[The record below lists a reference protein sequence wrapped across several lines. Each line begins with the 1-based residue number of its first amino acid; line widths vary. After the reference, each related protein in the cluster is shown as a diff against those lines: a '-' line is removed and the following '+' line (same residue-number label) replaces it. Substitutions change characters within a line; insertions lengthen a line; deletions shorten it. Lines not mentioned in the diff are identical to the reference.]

1 MSIFLA
7 VLFAA
12 LLHACWNAIIKFGDD
27 KFQGMLL
34 LSFGH
39 IFFGLFLI
47 ALYPVPDPQSWLF
60 LLGSVLCHLI
70 YKFFLTFAYIK
81 GDLSRVYPIAR
92 GTAPMIVLTIS
103 LLFLPDAVGTLQI
116 GGILLIG
123 LGILLMARGVISHK
137 EKQALIPFALMA
149 AVGTAGYSLFDG
161 LGARAAGTALGYV
174 GWLFFLDSSLFVIGG
189 FALRGRAI
197 IPKSKLVWVQGLLAS
212 GASVAAYSIAVWAMT
227 VAPIAVIT
235 ALREI
240 SVLFAVIIG
249 IFFFKENASLEKLIS
264 ALMIVAGV
272 IAIGF

>member
-116 GGILLIG
+116 GGI
-123 LGILLMARGVISHK
+123 
-137 EKQALIPFALMA
+137 
-149 AVGTAGYSLFDG
+149 Y
-161 LGARAAGTALGYV
+161 
-174 GWLFFLDSSLFVIGG
+174 
-189 FALRGRAI
+189 
-197 IPKSKLVWVQGLLAS
+197 
-212 GASVAAYSIAVWAMT
+212 
-227 VAPIAVIT
+227 
-235 ALREI
+235 
-240 SVLFAVIIG
+240 
-249 IFFFKENASLEKLIS
+249 
-264 ALMIVAGV
+264 
-272 IAIGF
+272 